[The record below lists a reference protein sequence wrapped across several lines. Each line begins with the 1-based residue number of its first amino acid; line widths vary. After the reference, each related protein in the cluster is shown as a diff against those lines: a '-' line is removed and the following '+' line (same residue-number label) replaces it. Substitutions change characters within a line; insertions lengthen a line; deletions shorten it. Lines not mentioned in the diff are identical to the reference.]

1 MRNLEKLEIKVPA
14 PTIAFVLNSLSE
26 MKLHSVAEK
35 ISLLDL
41 YSSLNLAIDPNHI
54 VTAFHRFWNV
64 DQDLEVDE
72 NRPELIKT
80 MGATVNVLHCA
91 LVAHLFASNY
101 NTETMRKYEGN
112 LQAFKN
118 DCLFSSYRTIKYAL
132 QGMHDGIYLSLGG
145 IQEVQKVITA
155 MSLNL
160 CSPQS
165 LQAFCAIR
173 NDADQARHI
182 LDVSRTVTTWAL
194 ELDKLYDMASSTRF
208 D

>member
-1 MRNLEKLEIKVPA
+1 MRDLSNLSVKVPA
-14 PTIAFVLNSLSE
+14 PTIAFILNSLSE
-26 MKLHSVAEK
+26 MKLHGVAEK

-41 YSSLNLAIDPNHI
+41 YSSLNMAIDPNHI
-54 VTAFHRFWNV
+54 VTAFVRFWNV
-64 DQDLEVDE
+64 DQDLERDE
-72 NRPELIKT
+72 NKPELIKT
-80 MGATVNVLHCA
+80 MGSTVNLLHCL

-132 QGMHDGIYLSLGG
+132 QGMQDGIYLSLGS

-173 NDADQARHI
+173 DDAGLARQI
-182 LDVSRTVTTWAL
+182 LDVSRTITTWAL
-194 ELDKLYDMASSTRF
+194 ELDKIYEMASPVHF

>member
-1 MRNLEKLEIKVPA
+1 MRNLDKLAIKVPA

-26 MKLHSVAEK
+26 MKLHAVAEK

-54 VTAFHRFWNV
+54 VTAFDRFWNV

-101 NTETMRKYEGN
+101 NVETMRKYEGN

-208 D
+208 E

>member
-1 MRNLEKLEIKVPA
+1 MRNLDKIAIKVPA
-14 PTIAFVLNSLSE
+14 PTIAFVLNSLTE

-35 ISLLDL
+35 LSLGEL

-54 VTAFHRFWNV
+54 VTPFDRFWNI
-64 DQDLEVDE
+64 DPDLEIDE
-72 NRPELIKT
+72 KRPELIKT

-118 DCLFSSYRTIKYAL
+118 DCLFSSFRTIKYAL
-132 QGMHDGIYLSLGG
+132 QGMHDGIYLHLGS

-173 NDADQARHI
+173 NDAGLARQI
-182 LDVSRTVTTWAL
+182 LDVSRTITTWAL
-194 ELDKLYDMASSTRF
+194 DLDKIYEMASPVHF

>member
-1 MRNLEKLEIKVPA
+1 MRNLDKLAIKIPA

-26 MKLHSVAEK
+26 MNLHTVAEK
-35 ISLLDL
+35 VSILEL

-54 VTAFHRFWNV
+54 VTPFVRFWNV
-64 DQDLEVDE
+64 DEDLEVDE
-72 NRPELIKT
+72 KPSELIKS
-80 MGATVNVLHCA
+80 MGATVDLIYCA

-101 NTETMRKYEGN
+101 NIETMRKYEGN

-118 DCLFSSYRTIKYAL
+118 DCLFSSYQTMKYTL
-132 QGMHDGIYLSLGG
+132 QGIHDGVYLHIGSV
-145 IQEVQKVITA
+145 QEVQKVITA

-165 LQAFCAIR
+165 LQAFCEIR
-173 NDADQARHI
+173 NDADFARLI

-194 ELDKLYDMASSTRF
+194 ELDNIYEMASPIQF

>member
-1 MRNLEKLEIKVPA
+1 MRDLSNLSIKVPA

-26 MKLHSVAEK
+26 MKLHAVADK

-54 VTAFHRFWNV
+54 VTAFVRFWNV
-64 DQDLEVDE
+64 DPDLETDE
-72 NRPELIKT
+72 NKPELIKT
-80 MGATVNVLHCA
+80 MGSTVNVLHCL

-112 LQAFKN
+112 LQSFKN

-132 QGMHDGIYLSLGG
+132 QGMQDGIYISLGS
-145 IQEVQKVITA
+145 IQEVQKVVTS

-160 CSPQS
+160 CSPTA

-173 NDADQARHI
+173 NDADQARFI
-182 LDVSRTVTTWAL
+182 LDVSRTVTEWAL
-194 ELDKLYDMASSTRF
+194 QLDSIYGLAPTICLD
-208 D
+208 